1 MTPKLISKGLATM
14 PFSSVH
20 TPSALTLSP
29 MGVLTRNDSCMI
41 SWSKWNRF
49 ENKGVTI
56 DKVDHG
62 FNNA

>member
-1 MTPKLISKGLATM
+1 MTPNLISKGLGTM
-14 PFSSVH
+14 PSNSIRI
-20 TPSALTLSP
+20 PSAITLSP

-49 ENKGVTI
+49 DNKGVSI
-56 DKVDHG
+56 DKVYHG